1 MLKASAVSGV
11 TEAASSGIEVV
22 IEAKLP
28 VIGVEATK
36 TSLKVT
42 PLT

>member
-1 MLKASAVSGV
+1 MSGV
-11 TEAASSGIEVV
+11 TEAVSSGIDVV

-28 VIGVEATK
+28 VIGVEAEN

-42 PLT
+42 PLM